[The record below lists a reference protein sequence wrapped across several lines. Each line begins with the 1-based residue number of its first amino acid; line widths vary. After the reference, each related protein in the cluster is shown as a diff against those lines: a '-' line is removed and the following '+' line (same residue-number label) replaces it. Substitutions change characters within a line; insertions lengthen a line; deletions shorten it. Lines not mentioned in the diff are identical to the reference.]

1 MTMTMTYLYLSCASA
16 YGVCEICE
24 PASHASHR
32 ASHARHA
39 SHASH
44 ASHSANV
51 KNFYLFYLHSR
62 EKILDEFF
70 SLVFFFFFF
79 CFCYNFGENFAY
91 SKSPKMRKKI
101 KTIRKNL
108 LRFKTSGKKNP
119 RKTYG
124 CTATRIGIY

>member
-1 MTMTMTYLYLSCASA
+1 MGLRNLRAS
-16 YGVCEICE
+16 EPCE
-24 PASHASHR
+24 P
-32 ASHARHA
+32 
-39 SHASH
+39 ASH

-70 SLVFFFFFF
+70 LWFFFFR
-79 CFCYNFGENFAY
+79 FCYNFGENFAY
-91 SKSPKMRKKI
+91 SKLPKMGEKI

-108 LRFKTSGKKNP
+108 LRFETSEKKNP

-124 CTATRIGIY
+124 CTAT

>member
-1 MTMTMTYLYLSCASA
+1 MVTTA
-16 YGVCEICE
+16 GVCEICE

-32 ASHARHA
+32 ASHV
-39 SHASH
+39 SHVSH

-70 SLVFFFFFF
+70 SLFFFFFF
-79 CFCYNFGENFAY
+79 RFCYNFGENFAY
-91 SKSPKMRKKI
+91 SKSAKMRKKNKNNTQKII
-101 KTIRKNL
+101 KVQDFR
-108 LRFKTSGKKNP
+108 KKNP